1 MHASDAQ
8 HIRLLR
14 GARDAVRPRHLSVR
28 RPHTGAGAKQPYPIG
43 PDQPHGRPERKLL
56 VEHRNQQRVGTAQQL
71 IIVEQRNQQRDGTAQ
86 QLIIGGTGK

>member
-1 MHASDAQ
+1 MHGTDAQ
-8 HIRLLR
+8 HIRLPR
-14 GARDAVRPRHLSVR
+14 GARAAVRLRHLYAR
-28 RPHTGAGAKQPYPIG
+28 HPYAGANQPYPIG

-71 IIVEQRNQQRDGTAQ
+71 IIVEQRNHQHVGTAK